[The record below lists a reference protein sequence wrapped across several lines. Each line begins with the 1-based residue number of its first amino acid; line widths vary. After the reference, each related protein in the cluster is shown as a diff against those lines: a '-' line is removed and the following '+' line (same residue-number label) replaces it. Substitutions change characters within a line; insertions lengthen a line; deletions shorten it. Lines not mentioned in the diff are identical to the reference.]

1 MVETNWCDIWN
12 NKFKI
17 HDKNAFFLPP
27 YVTTINNQKSMG
39 FRRRQVGL
47 VQASI
52 IAFLVVSH
60 VHAASFCRWIA
71 DVSKSPTIMSCDG
84 PTTVNNCEDKELFSV
99 APMMGH
105 TNRHYR
111 FFFRLLSKRAHLYTE
126 MIPSSQINRAYKRAR
141 EIYLKEGAKVNS
153 GSNNIHH
160 PEAILELMYRLSAD
174 PAKENS
180 LLPYED
186 KSVDPLTLHQLLS
199 TSGSEEHPVVLQLG
213 GRDPGT
219 VGAAAAIGSAFGVVS
234 AGSSSYASININCG
248 CPSNAVGGRSGG
260 CSLMKEPDTVARCVE
275 QMNAC
280 VTSLHNR
287 ITSTVPEGSTSR
299 QSHPPSITVK
309 HRLGVRDAATFD
321 AVADNAKND
330 NEAIEACSS
339 FVRAVAMSGAVP
351 KFHVHARLGL
361 LGEFVDDDK
370 VGKNYPFKKKQTLWV
385 PEIPSFSV
393 SSPGTNRIKIDHK
406 REQEQARRRARKAT
420 VLNRNVPPLRPNV
433 VYRLAEKFPKLE
445 FVTNGGIDRMEDVQ
459 RIVGETGSAIQRQNN
474 GVVGAMVGRAVI
486 NHPCSFAAADQL
498 WNNISQN
505 SRPTR
510 GEVLEQYIQYCDDEE
525 ARVAN
530 LAASATQMERLRR
543 RLIAVPFH
551 LFVGEAGSDKFQR
564 RLKKL
569 KDKTQGVKASSI
581 LTGALTFVPCE
592 TLDKCVDD
600 YTDWQGITQYEGGLQ
615 RGSAMQRIVY

>member
-1 MVETNWCDIWN
+1 
-12 NKFKI
+12 
-17 HDKNAFFLPP
+17 
-27 YVTTINNQKSMG
+27 MG

-160 PEAILELMYRLSAD
+160 PEAILELMHRLSAD